1 MCRYTTHVRGDMQSS
16 RTEEKVRK
24 SWLSFILGIA
34 VLAVSSPASV
44 PSPQPPVAA
53 QEEVLK
59 VVRQFHQAAL
69 KPDTEFL
76 NRVFDNEVT
85 HFHPG
90 SPYRYQGRERLV
102 KEFLGFPQRATDI
115 TFEMINPSVQMV
127 GNNATVVT
135 YYISESWVEKGT
147 FKSITEKATEVY
159 EKKGNSWSLVHSH
172 YSLN

>member
-1 MCRYTTHVRGDMQSS
+1 MQSS
-16 RTEEKVRK
+16 RMEEKVSKPR
-24 SWLSFILGIA
+24 LSFILGMM
-34 VLAVSSPASV
+34 VLAVSSSAFV
-44 PSPQPPVAA
+44 ASPQPQAA
-53 QEEVLK
+53 AEEEVLK

-69 KPDTEFL
+69 KPDAEFL
-76 NRVFDNEVT
+76 NRVFDEEVT

-115 TFEMINPSVQMV
+115 TFEMINPHVQTI
-127 GNNATVVT
+127 GNAAVVT

-147 FKSITEKATEVY
+147 FKSITQKATEIY
-159 EKKGNSWSLVHSH
+159 AKKGNSWSLVHSH